1 MCLEVSGIVWT
12 YLEGSDGTHLAEGS
26 RMVHVLTVVAWTY

>member
-12 YLEGSDGTHLAEGS
+12 ILEGFDGTHLEGS
-26 RMVHVLTVVAWTY
+26 RVVFRLW